1 MQLGKIFIN
10 SDPAN
15 LKFVI
20 IQTGIC
26 VTSTA
31 LIVQVQGKQDQEDEE
46 ELWKILRIF
55 MGADFFSKCISVHF
69 PTEPLVGQVLP
80 GHFDEFPKDIH

>member
-46 ELWKILRIF
+46 ELWKILRIL
-55 MGADFFSKCISVHF
+55 MGADFFPSVSVCTF
-69 PTEPLVGQVLP
+69 PQSHL
-80 GHFDEFPKDIH
+80 

>member
-46 ELWKILRIF
+46 ELWKILKFSWELIF
-55 MGADFFSKCISVHF
+55 FQVYQGALSHRATCRPSVTWTF
-69 PTEPLVGQVLP
+69 
-80 GHFDEFPKDIH
+80 